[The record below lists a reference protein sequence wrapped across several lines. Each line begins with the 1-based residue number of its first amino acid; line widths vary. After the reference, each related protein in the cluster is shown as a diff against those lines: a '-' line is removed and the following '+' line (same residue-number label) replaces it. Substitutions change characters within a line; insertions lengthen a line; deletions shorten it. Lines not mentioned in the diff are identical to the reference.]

1 MTINKEV
8 EAKALLTKNDYER
21 IINYFSF
28 LKEKQIKQINYYFDT
43 EDMMFQSHK
52 IAFRIRHL
60 QKNDIYE
67 MTAKLRQKD
76 GSSIE
81 LNQNI
86 SYRDFVIT
94 LAYGNLPDGEVKERL
109 NLLLNNKKVNHI
121 ATLTT
126 YRYEVEY
133 DDGLLAIDENHY
145 ANVIDYELEFEGETM
160 AQCVTTIKNLLHEI
174 GIDYIVNKMGKRA
187 RAYRATQILK
197 GTIKK

>member
-21 IINYFSF
+21 IVNYFS
-28 LKEKQIKQINYYFDT
+28 LAKEKQFKQINYYFDT
-43 EDMMFQSHK
+43 DDMMFQSHK

-60 QKNDIYE
+60 QKEDKYE

-81 LNQNI
+81 LNQYI

-94 LAYGNLPDGEVKERL
+94 LSCGNLPDGEVKERL
-109 NLLLNNKKVNHI
+109 NLLIKDKKVNHI
-121 ATLTT
+121 ATLATF
-126 YRYEVEY
+126 RYELKY

-145 ANVIDYELEFEGETM
+145 SNIIDYELEFEGETM
-160 AQCVTTIKNLLHEI
+160 AQCVTSIKNLLHEI

-187 RAYRATQILK
+187 RAFRAAQALK
-197 GTIKK
+197 NKNI